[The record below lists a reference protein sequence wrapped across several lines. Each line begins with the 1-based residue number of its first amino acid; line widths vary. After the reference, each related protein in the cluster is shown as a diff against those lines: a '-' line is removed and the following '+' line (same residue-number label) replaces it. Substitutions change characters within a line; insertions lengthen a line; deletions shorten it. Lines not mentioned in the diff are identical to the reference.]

1 MYIHG
6 RIEDGSLSVLQYACA
21 SEGYLC
27 LFKCLIFFYLEFK
40 NKNDTVFDFPLL
52 LKTMLILGRKKC
64 VLKFEINTLFRILWV
79 NRYKQI
85 IQTLADMTQIMRWYC
100 EPQAVSYFL
109 KSSVTCF
116 SSENKKKITTNFI
129 YSFFI

>member
-40 NKNDTVFDFPLL
+40 NKKKNDIVFDFPLL
-52 LKTMLILGRKKC
+52 LKTMLI
-64 VLKFEINTLFRILWV
+64 F
-79 NRYKQI
+79 
-85 IQTLADMTQIMRWYC
+85 
-100 EPQAVSYFL
+100 
-109 KSSVTCF
+109 
-116 SSENKKKITTNFI
+116 
-129 YSFFI
+129 